1 MDLTCLR
8 ESYRLDEIEWAMLP
22 GERPREAGCNARLAA
37 HGKSPVARI
46 AKIRIG
52 DLTGF
57 GISRISKEQAQ
68 RLVGTPVKDMFYENG
83 AVKEAF
89 RALDFPLLDW
99 LGKLADRSVYDM
111 FNQHGGPSSVKSSIK
126 VPCYDTTLYFD
137 ELHLTDN
144 VAAIEWMSREAQ
156 DGRDRGHRNFKIKVG
171 RGARWME
178 TRKGLQRDID
188 IIRAIREVAGPEG
201 KIMIDA
207 NNGYTSNMTKE
218 VLMETKDC
226 ALYWIEEA
234 FHEDRVLYE
243 DLREWMTKYQITVKI
258 ADGEGQAD
266 PRLME
271 WARDK
276 VIDIVQYDIINPG
289 FSEWLLLGSKL
300 DAWGAGSAPHSY
312 GNIIGNY
319 VNGHLA
325 AAIKGFEF
333 VEWDHA
339 EVNGLDGS
347 SYRIEDGFVAIPDSP
362 GFGLQLDDA
371 VFGRIRRDS
380 GWVVKRDG
388 IRKLGFAKT
397 KGL

>member
-1 MDLTCLR
+1 MDLTSLQ

-37 HGKSPVARI
+37 HGKNPVARI
-46 AKIRIG
+46 AKIRVG
-52 DLTGF
+52 DTTGF

-68 RLVGTPVKDMFYENG
+68 KLAGTPVQEMFYENG
-83 AVKEAF
+83 AVKESF
-89 RALDFPLLDW
+89 RVLEFPLLDW
-99 LGKLADRSVYDM
+99 LGKFTGRSVHDLFY
-111 FNQHGGPSSVKSSIK
+111 QPGVPPIK
-126 VPCYDTTLYFD
+126 RKRIVPCYDTTLYFD
-137 ELHLTDN
+137 ELHLTDDL
-144 VAAIEWMSREAQ
+144 AAVEWMKREAQ
-156 DGRDRGHRNFKIKVG
+156 EGRDRGHRNFKIKVG

-188 IIRAIREVAGPEG
+188 VIRAVREVAGPEG

-207 NNGYTSNMTKE
+207 NNGYTLNMTKE
-218 VLMETKDC
+218 LLMETKDSS
-226 ALYWIEEA
+226 LYWIEEA

-243 DLREWMTKYQITVKI
+243 DLKEWMTKHRITVKI

-271 WARDK
+271 WAKDK
-276 VIDIVQYDIINPG
+276 IIDVVQYDIINPG
-289 FSEWLLLGSKL
+289 FSEWLTLGSML

-325 AAIKGFEF
+325 AAVKGFEF

-339 EVNGLDGS
+339 DVNGLDGS
-347 SYRIEDGFVAIPDSP
+347 AYRIEDGFVTIPDSP
-362 GFGLQLDDA
+362 GFGLQLDDE
-371 VFGRIRRDS
+371 VFGLVRRES
-380 GWVVKRDG
+380 GWVVKHAD
-388 IRKLGFAKT
+388 
-397 KGL
+397 

>member
-1 MDLTCLR
+1 MDLTCLQ
-8 ESYRLDEIEWAMLP
+8 ESDRLDEIEWAMLP

-37 HGKSPVARI
+37 HGKNPVARI
-46 AKIRIG
+46 AKIRVG
-52 DLTGF
+52 DTTGF

-68 RLVGTPVKDMFYENG
+68 KLAGTPVKEMFYENG
-83 AVKEAF
+83 AVKESF
-89 RALDFPLLDW
+89 RVLEFPLLDW
-99 LGKLADRSVYDM
+99 LGKFTGRSVHEL
-111 FNQHGGPSSVKSSIK
+111 FHQPGVSPIKSKRI

-137 ELHLTDN
+137 ELHLTDDL
-144 VAAIEWMSREAQ
+144 AAIEWMKREAQ
-156 DGRDRGHRNFKIKVG
+156 EGRDRGHRNFKIKVG

-188 IIRAIREVAGPEG
+188 VIRAVREVAGPEG

-207 NNGYTSNMTKE
+207 NNGYTLNMTKE
-218 VLMETKDC
+218 LLMETKDC
-226 ALYWIEEA
+226 SLYWIEEA

-243 DLREWMTKYQITVKI
+243 DLKEWMSKHRITVKI

-271 WARDK
+271 WAKDK
-276 VIDIVQYDIINPG
+276 IIDVVQYDIINPG
-289 FSEWLLLGSKL
+289 FSEWLTLGSLL

-325 AAIKGFEF
+325 AAVKGFEF

-339 EVNGLDGS
+339 DVNGLDGS
-347 SYRIEDGFVAIPDSP
+347 AYRIEDGFVTIPDLP
-362 GFGLQLDDA
+362 GFGLQLDDE
-371 VFGRIRRDS
+371 VFGLIRRES
-380 GWVVKRDG
+380 GWVVKH
-388 IRKLGFAKT
+388 AV
-397 KGL
+397 